1 MATAAS
7 VPLKLKLKQTYPLL
21 SHPLPAKPII
31 TFSSANT
38 FSADPPKLFKDHVK
52 LQCLLSLTNQ
62 NQCQYLT
69 TADDSKSG
77 SQWLRNLIEDKWS
90 LAAANPNMEKLGK
103 DLKKHAMAAV
113 VLLGLLS
120 TCRCTTP
127 NRHWPPRSEGLVQ
140 PGCPLWRWWGDYVLF
155 NLFLFAIVAVPVT
168 VISKSM
174 YCIPFLI
181 LFEALLIYWAW
192 VECQTSVVKLQLQ
205 VCMLIWLVSLKID
218 IRSHIYLL

>member
-21 SHPLPAKPII
+21 SHLLPAKPII

-52 LQCLLSLTNQ
+52 LQCLLSLTSQ

-90 LAAANPNMEKLGK
+90 LAAANPNMEKLGE

-120 TCRCTTP
+120 MYNPKPALAAPVGRLSATRMPTVTMV
-127 NRHWPPRSEGLVQ
+127 RGL
-140 PGCPLWRWWGDYVLF
+140 C
-155 NLFLFAIVAVPVT
+155 IV
-168 VISKSM
+168 
-174 YCIPFLI
+174 
-181 LFEALLIYWAW
+181 
-192 VECQTSVVKLQLQ
+192 
-205 VCMLIWLVSLKID
+205 
-218 IRSHIYLL
+218 